1 MTRREDMKIGYI
13 RVSTIRQAQT
23 GTSLDDQRKLL
34 ESKGAETIY
43 TDAGISGKNTDRPG
57 LQAMQKA
64 LHPGDMVIVSA
75 LDRLGRNLRDIATL
89 IQAWN
94 DKEITL
100 IAVREGVNT
109 STPTGVMLAQIMAMI
124 AELERNLIRERTAAG
139 RAARIAQHK
148 PVNRPRKWSDRD
160 AKRIAKMTGAGLT
173 ITEIAQA
180 TGKTR
185 QTIYRM
191 LDRANEIKA
200 EVQA

>member
-1 MTRREDMKIGYI
+1 MKIGYI
-13 RVSTIRQAQT
+13 RVSTTRQAQT
-23 GTSLDDQRKLL
+23 GTSLDDQRKML
-34 ESKGAETIY
+34 ESYGVETIY

-57 LQAMQKA
+57 LQALEKS
-64 LHPGDMVIVSA
+64 LHPGDTVIVSA

-89 IQAWN
+89 IQAWK
-94 DKEITL
+94 DREITL
-100 IAVREGVNT
+100 IAVREGVDT
-109 STPTGVMLAQIMAMI
+109 STPTGVMLAQIMAMV
-124 AELERNLIRERTAAG
+124 AELERNLILERTAAG

-148 PVNRPRKWSDRD
+148 PVNRPARWSDRD
-160 AKRIAKMTGAGLT
+160 AKRVAKMKGAGIT

-200 EVQA
+200 EAQA

>member
-1 MTRREDMKIGYI
+1 MMKIGYI
-13 RVSTIRQAQT
+13 RVSTTRQAVS
-23 GTSLDDQRKLL
+23 GTSLDDQRKML
-34 ESKGAETIY
+34 ESYGVETIY
-43 TDAGISGKNTDRPG
+43 TDAGISGKNVNRPG
-57 LQAMQKA
+57 LQALEKA
-64 LHPGDMVIVSA
+64 LHPGDTVIVSA
-75 LDRLGRNLRDIATL
+75 LDRLGRSTADIAALLRDWKSQDIAL
-89 IQAWN
+89 VALR
-94 DKEITL
+94 D
-100 IAVREGVNT
+100 GVD
-109 STPTGVMLAQIMAMI
+109 TGTTTGTMMAQMLAVV
-124 AELERNLIRERTAAG
+124 AEMERNLILERTAAG

-191 LDRANEIKA
+191 LDRAEELKT